1 MQAKM
6 HAYMHFQHMVSTLL
20 PRLWW
25 PQLYCPA
32 YRIAGYQSP
41 RSWAVCSCKAF
52 SLKSP
57 LLKRSRNAEGVERE
71 LFARKANPFCI
82 LSRHRDGFE
91 LLWEIPF
98 NRRLFPSRE
107 PIFLTMW
114 AYPLPQQSRQQTQ
127 VRQRVVCVH
136 SAGLGSCLLV
146 RVFFFTNPRDTLVT
160 WGLIHCQRFS
170 VGTFVS
176 RKCSPFVLTLN
187 LMFAGYETTP
197 GSITYTKYVYTEL
210 TTKKLYSCITL
221 H

>member
-1 MQAKM
+1 MRSTRRNRGTSLFPFCFSSKEIETSCAGPSFTMRDIWCSHTVRRRPPDQHHLRKSSTYTITISWPIKHDIQMQAKM

-114 AYPLPQQSRQQTQ
+114 AYPLPQRSRQQT
-127 VRQRVVCVH
+127 
-136 SAGLGSCLLV
+136 
-146 RVFFFTNPRDTLVT
+146 
-160 WGLIHCQRFS
+160 
-170 VGTFVS
+170 
-176 RKCSPFVLTLN
+176 
-187 LMFAGYETTP
+187 
-197 GSITYTKYVYTEL
+197 
-210 TTKKLYSCITL
+210 
-221 H
+221 